1 MFSSNFGFILVYFVY
16 GLAFF
21 CMGLVM
27 SLESRR
33 ASALGE
39 ARLLTPLAIFGFVH
53 GIHEWIEMFLEL
65 RKWLYL
71 PAFAAAD
78 WGRLL
83 LLLISF
89 AFLLFFALHALK
101 PSRPRL
107 PVWAI
112 YSGFGL
118 LIVTL
123 GLITIGG
130 LTQRESL
137 LEWNIQADVILR
149 YLLAVPAG
157 ILAAFGLIRQS
168 QRSRSADR
176 RLASGLLIAGVSFG
190 LYGLTQMAVPPVNIF
205 PARYFNSAVFLNWF
219 GFPIQGVRALLAVLI
234 TSGLMLAIQAA
245 ETERRRQLAS
255 AQQARL
261 EALQQIQQDLEE
273 REALRRELLRHTVI
287 AQEEERA
294 RIARELH
301 DETSQFLTA
310 LNLNMA
316 ALRNAASI
324 NKQAGEILDRMQE
337 LTRRMAQGIYRMVHD
352 LRPAQL
358 DDLGLIAALQYLAD
372 DAQRRSDLLVDLKI
386 INTPRRLDPLV
397 ETVLFR
403 VAQEALSNVA
413 RHSQSNHAQ
422 MELEFLPGEV
432 RLSVQDHGVG
442 FDPDAELLPPRGW
455 GIAGMRERA
464 ESVEGKL
471 TLQSAPGR
479 GTLVEVNLPVE
490 ENSEAKIEEGDHEP
504 NPLVV
509 G

>member
-1 MFSSNFGFILVYFVY
+1 MLSSGFDFILVYFVY

-21 CMGLVM
+21 CLGLVM
-27 SLESRR
+27 LLESRC

-39 ARLLTPLAIFGFVH
+39 ASLLTPLAIFGFVH
-53 GIHEWIEMFLEL
+53 GIHEWFEMFLEL
-65 RKWLYL
+65 RKWLNL
-71 PAFAAAD
+71 PTPAAAD
-78 WGRLL
+78 GGRLL

-89 AFLLFFALHALK
+89 GFLFLSALQALK
-101 PSRPRL
+101 PLHPRL
-107 PVWAI
+107 PAWAV
-112 YSGFGL
+112 YSGYGL
-118 LIVTL
+118 LIFALVL
-123 GLITIGG
+123 LILNDLLQG
-130 LTQRESL
+130 ESVVQTDAL
-137 LEWNIQADVILR
+137 LR
-149 YLLAVPAG
+149 YSLAVPAG

-168 QRSRSADR
+168 QRSRATDR
-176 RLASGLLIAGVSFG
+176 RIASGLLIAGVSFG
-190 LYGLTQMAVPPVNIF
+190 LYGLTQTAVPPVNIF
-205 PARYFNSAVFLNWF
+205 PARYFNSAVFLSWS
-219 GFPIQGVRALLAVLI
+219 GIPIQAVRAALAVLI
-234 TSGLMLAIQAA
+234 AAGLTLAIQAA
-245 ETERRRQLAS
+245 EAERRRQFAS

-261 EALQQIQQDLEE
+261 EALQQIQRDLEE

-316 ALRNAASI
+316 ALRSVASMS
-324 NKQAGEILDRMQE
+324 NPGREILDRMQE

-372 DAQRRSDLLVDLKI
+372 DAQRRSDLLVNLEI
-386 INTPRRLDPLV
+386 INTPRRLNPLV

-422 MELEFLPGEV
+422 VELEFTSENV
-432 RLSVQDHGVG
+432 RLRVQDNGVG
-442 FDPDAELLPPRGW
+442 FNPEAELPPPRGW

-464 ESVEGKL
+464 ESIGGKL
-471 TLQSAPGR
+471 ILQSAPGK
-479 GTLVEVNLPVE
+479 GTLVEATLPIG
-490 ENSEAKIEEGDHEP
+490 NNGLSQTEEGDHEP
-504 NPLVV
+504 NTLAA

>member
-1 MFSSNFGFILVYFVY
+1 MLSSGFGFILVYFVY

-21 CMGLVM
+21 CMGLVI

-33 ASALGE
+33 ASILGE
-39 ARLLTPLAIFGFVH
+39 ARLLTPLAIFGLVH
-53 GIHEWIEMFLEL
+53 GIHEWVEMFLEL
-65 RKWLYL
+65 RTWLNL
-71 PAFAAAD
+71 PAYALANH
-78 WGRLL
+78 GRLL

-89 AFLLFFALHALK
+89 TFLFLFALQVLK
-101 PSRPRL
+101 PLRPRL
-107 PVWAI
+107 PAWAI
-112 YSGFGL
+112 YGGFGL
-118 LIVTL
+118 LIFVL
-123 GLITIGG
+123 GLITLIG
-130 LTQRESL
+130 LIQRESS
-137 LEWNIQADVILR
+137 LEWKMRADALLR

-168 QRSRSADR
+168 QRSQSTDH

-205 PARYFNSAVFLNWF
+205 PSRYFNSAVFSSWF
-219 GFPIQGVRALLAVLI
+219 GFPIQGVRAVLAVFI
-234 TSGLMLAIQAA
+234 TSGLTLAIQAA
-245 ETERRRQLAS
+245 EAERRRQLAS

-261 EALQQIQQDLEE
+261 EALDQIRRDLAEK
-273 REALRRELLRHTVI
+273 EALRRELLRHTVI

-316 ALRNAASI
+316 ALRNATLI
-324 NKQAGEILDRMQE
+324 GKQAGEILDRMQE
-337 LTRRMAQGIYRMVHD
+337 LTRRMAQGIYHMVHN

-358 DDLGLIAALQYLAD
+358 DELGLIAALQYLAD
-372 DAQRRSDLLVDLKI
+372 DAQRRSDLLVNLEI

-422 MELEFLPGEV
+422 MQLEFMRKEV
-432 RLSVQDHGVG
+432 RLCVQDKGVG
-442 FDPDAELLPPRGW
+442 FDPGAELPPPRGW

-464 ESVEGKL
+464 ESIGGKL
-471 TLQSAPGR
+471 ILQSAPGS
-479 GTLVEVNLPVE
+479 GTLVEVTLPVTE
-490 ENSEAKIEEGDHEP
+490 DGDSQLEEGVHEP

>member
-1 MFSSNFGFILVYFVY
+1 MLSSGFGFILVYFVY

-21 CMGLVM
+21 CMGLVI

-39 ARLLTPLAIFGFVH
+39 ARLLIPLAIFGFVH
-53 GIHEWIEMFLEL
+53 GIHEWVEIFLEL
-65 RKWLYL
+65 RKWLNL
-71 PAFAAAD
+71 PVSAVANG
-78 WGRLL
+78 GRLL

-89 AFLLFFALHALK
+89 AFLFFFALQALK
-101 PSRPRL
+101 PLRPRL
-107 PVWAI
+107 PTWAI

-118 LIVTL
+118 LIVVL
-123 GLITIGG
+123 GLITLIG
-130 LTQRESL
+130 LTQAESP
-137 LEWNIQADVILR
+137 LEWNIRADALLR

-168 QRSRSADR
+168 QRSKAADR
-176 RLASGLLIAGVSFG
+176 RIASGLLIAGVSFG

-205 PARYFNSAVFLNWF
+205 PSRYFNSAVFSSWF
-219 GFPIQGVRALLAVLI
+219 GFPIQGVRAVLAVFI
-234 TSGLMLAIQAA
+234 TSGLTLAIQAA
-245 ETERRRQLAS
+245 EAERRRQLAS

-261 EALQQIQQDLEE
+261 EALEQIRRDLAEK
-273 REALRRELLRHTVI
+273 EALRRELLRHTVI

-316 ALRNAASI
+316 ALRNATLI
-324 NKQAGEILDRMQE
+324 GKQAGEILDRMQE
-337 LTRRMAQGIYRMVHD
+337 LTRRMAQGIYHMVHN

-358 DDLGLIAALQYLAD
+358 DELGLIAALQYLAD
-372 DAQRRSDLLVDLKI
+372 DAQRRSDLLVNLEI

-422 MELEFLPGEV
+422 MQLEFMRKEV
-432 RLSVQDHGVG
+432 RLCVQDKGVG
-442 FDPDAELLPPRGW
+442 FDPGAELPPPRGW

-464 ESVEGKL
+464 ESIGGKL
-471 TLQSAPGR
+471 ILQSAPGS
-479 GTLVEVNLPVE
+479 GTLVEVTLPVTE
-490 ENSEAKIEEGDHEP
+490 DGDSQLEEGVHEP
-504 NPLVV
+504 NPLDV